1 MGLPGKGGG
10 GSSPATPDYT
20 SAAKA
25 TSQGNLDLA
34 KYNTQANRINQT
46 NPYGSVSYSKTTD
59 PSGNEVWSQNTD
71 LSPTNQNTL
80 NAFQNM
86 QGGSL
91 QNIQDTYSQPFE
103 MGSVQDIADKSYQ
116 NYTQRLDPQWDQRQ
130 KATET
135 QLANQGIAPGTEAY
149 TNAMRD
155 FNAGRNDAYTSAQNA
170 SFNLMP
176 QTYNLATSARQQPLQ
191 EYGQMQST
199 LMPQSPQFGNFAQ
212 QNQVAGPDYLGAT
225 NAQYQG
231 QLGASNA
238 ANANQSNM
246 MGGLMG
252 LGGSL
257 LGGIGQAGGWSNFWG

>member
-1 MGLPGKGGG
+1 MGLPGKGG

-34 KYNTQANRINQT
+34 KYTTQANRINQT

-91 QNIQDTYSQPFE
+91 QNIQDTYSQPFD
-103 MGSVQDIADKSYQ
+103 MQSVQDIADKSYG
-116 NYTQRLDPQWDQRQ
+116 NYTQRLDPQWNQRQ

-199 LMPQSPQFGNFAQ
+199 LMPQSPQFGNFSQ